1 MALGER
7 AGKAGRHEVSRYLRQ
22 EIERKDKWR
31 KNGEDEGRRRKSRH
45 AGGRYGSQD
54 KSFHTAIEADFEER
68 ASTLAETIR
77 I

>member
-1 MALGER
+1 MARMREGGER
-7 AGKAGRHEVSRYLRQ
+7 EAR
-22 EIERKDKWR
+22 
-31 KNGEDEGRRRKSRH
+31 SRH

-68 ASTLAETIR
+68 ESRLAETIR